1 MKKLVLILV
10 AIGLATSSMA
20 QGLLIKYDFLKD
32 DFTFYETRPGKPN
45 VLISKPVVDRN
56 HTVKL
61 EVVNFNK
68 FVYGANCT
76 FESGESGDNSKVN
89 FFNLL
94 TPLVVPQSGASF
106 LSQFGAPDDENSRGG
121 SKFNDKLADKTYL
134 SAQTSYQS
142 LYEVERTLKNIDF
155 SIRKLQELKYNRYL
169 PADSIKNMAC
179 MMVTKAI
186 RSTGTSHGD
195 FLNSIEQLSSTYRQS
210 LSAFKLSSSEFEAA
224 YNRLSTSRGES
235 LGPNTLKKLEE
246 EVDQMDDYFNEDF
259 ISNRINLL
267 ENMFESIANTEYKFN
282 ASELAENDFIKMEI
296 NVFEY
301 PLNEQG
307 LPAAVGLNQLE
318 ELNKVKTKKLKI
330 TVKGDLKIN
339 SSLGLAFPYYQNNF
353 TYINVEGIIKEQSGN
368 NFAPNLAAFMNF
380 YPYNGKLGQ
389 LGGTFGLGVP
399 VNGDDRNINI
409 LMGGSSLFGS
419 DNRIVINA
427 GATLGQVNK
436 LDQGLKTGDMLENEY
451 VDVPVIKSW
460 QWGAFVGISFSIA
473 KVVE

>member
-1 MKKLVLILV
+1 MKKLIVLWF
-10 AIGLATSSMA
+10 ACAMASATLA

-76 FESGESGDNSKVN
+76 FESGETDENSKVN

-106 LSQFGAPDDENSRGG
+106 LSQFGAPDDEAARGG
-121 SKFNDKLADKTYL
+121 SRFNDKLADKSYL
-134 SAQTSYQS
+134 SAQNSYQT
-142 LYEVERTLKNIDF
+142 LYEVERTLKTIDF

-179 MMVTKAI
+179 MMVSKAI
-186 RSTGTSHGD
+186 KSSGTSHGD
-195 FLNSIEQLSSTYRQS
+195 FLNSIDQLSASYRQS
-210 LSAFKLSSSEFEAA
+210 LSAFKLSAEEFEAA
-224 YNRLSTSRGES
+224 YNRLSSSRGES
-235 LGPNTLKKLEE
+235 MGPNTLKKLEDEVEQME
-246 EVDQMDDYFNEDF
+246 EYYNEDF
-259 ISNRINLL
+259 ITGRINLL

-296 NVFEY
+296 NIFEY
-301 PLNEQG
+301 PLNDQG
-307 LPAAVGLNQLE
+307 LPTAVGLNQLE

-339 SSLGLAFPYYQNNF
+339 SSLGLAFPYYNNNF
-353 TYINVEGIIKEQSGN
+353 TYINVDGFIEEQSGN

-409 LMGGSSLFGS
+409 LMGASSLFGT

-427 GATLGQVNK
+427 GATLGQINK
-436 LDQGLKTGDMLENEY
+436 LDQGLKTGDMLENEFA
-451 VDVPVIKSW
+451 DVPVIQSW

-473 KVVE
+473 KVVD